1 MKKMILSVMAMAL
14 ASSAAMAAG
23 ELEKVAPYPK
33 AEKDMVRHVIELT
46 PQQNEENYKVE
57 LVIGKTTKADCN
69 RQWYAGDLEEKTLE
83 GLGYTYYTLQELKGP
98 FSTQM
103 ACQEPAKERFITTN
117 LGNDATV
124 RYNSKLPIV
133 VYAPKDVDVKYRI
146 WSTDDQ
152 LVNSVKK

>member
-14 ASSAAMAAG
+14 ISSAAMAAG
-23 ELEKVAPYPK
+23 ELEKIAPYPK

-46 PQQNEENYKVE
+46 PQQNEENYQVE
-57 LVIGKTTKADCN
+57 LIVGKTTKADCN

-83 GLGYTYYTLQELKGP
+83 GWGYSYYKLQELKGP

-103 ACQEPAKERFITTN
+103 ACHEPAKERFITAN
-117 LGNDATV
+117 LGNEGTM

-133 VYAPKDVDVKYRI
+133 VYTPKDVDVKYRI

-152 LVNSVKK
+152 LVDSVKK